1 MKEFINK
8 NKPLIIIL
16 GSAVFLILI
25 IIVPLVLFGE
35 KNQKEKDKNFPN
47 YEEIKINDKTFEKE
61 ENKVNI
67 EDTLRKDT
75 RFQRTMM
82 IDDYDSSSV
91 SKKDLEKMVE
101 NYVFTFEMSNTKYLA
116 LHDRNK
122 GVSCMKE
129 EYFVESFKELYN
141 TDVTKYLK
149 DMTYYYKFLY
159 KKKNYCFYY
168 YASGK
173 WSRYNINLQFNS
185 LNYNDDILTADIGT
199 YVYYIPMPPSPKEKT
214 AEQFNSLFE
223 SKKYTEAKRLLID
236 ELEGEYKRKLI
247 KFKINNDGKFF
258 KYQIISIKTIDN

>member
-25 IIVPLVLFGE
+25 IIVPLILFGE
-35 KNQKEKDKNFPN
+35 KNQKSKDKNFPN

-129 EYFVESFKELYN
+129 EYFVESFKELYIQM
-141 TDVTKYLK
+141 LP
-149 DMTYYYKFLY
+149 
-159 KKKNYCFYY
+159 
-168 YASGK
+168 
-173 WSRYNINLQFNS
+173 NI
-185 LNYNDDILTADIGT
+185 
-199 YVYYIPMPPSPKEKT
+199 
-214 AEQFNSLFE
+214 
-223 SKKYTEAKRLLID
+223 
-236 ELEGEYKRKLI
+236 
-247 KFKINNDGKFF
+247 
-258 KYQIISIKTIDN
+258 